1 MKKVLGIIPYIL
13 SFIVGIVGI
22 AILNYFHL
30 GFLHSFILGIAI
42 CIILII
48 INKIIIRFGRIES
61 IETVRSPMKLYF
73 FTSLVTSFIIAYIS
87 QHKIFDSIISTLFFM
102 AIFNGIPF
110 LIIFL
115 EGSGQFLS
123 TNTNNKKRKMSI
135 ETNDIYDKF
144 GNRIGY
150 STSFDDGIVKT
161 TTTKNNMG
169 NVVAESTTVDN
180 HTKTK
185 INTTGRY

>member
-1 MKKVLGIIPYIL
+1 MKKIISLIPWLVSFAVGII
-13 SFIVGIVGI
+13 GI
-22 AILNYFHL
+22 AILYYFHL
-30 GFLHSFILGIAI
+30 GFLKSFIFGIAV

-48 INKIIIRFGRIES
+48 INKIIIKIGRIDS
-61 IETVRSPMKLYF
+61 IESVRNPMKLYF
-73 FTSLVTSFIIAYIS
+73 FTSLVTSFIISYVS
-87 QHKIFDSIISTLFFM
+87 QHKIFDSIISTLFFT
-102 AIFNGIPF
+102 AIYNGVPF

-123 TNTNNKKRKMSI
+123 ASPNPSKKKANI

>member
-1 MKKVLGIIPYIL
+1 
-13 SFIVGIVGI
+13 
-22 AILNYFHL
+22 
-30 GFLHSFILGIAI
+30 
-42 CIILII
+42 
-48 INKIIIRFGRIES
+48 
-61 IETVRSPMKLYF
+61 MKLYF
-73 FTSLVTSFIIAYIS
+73 FTSLITSFIIAYIS
-87 QHKIFDSIISTLFFM
+87 QHKIFDSIISTLFFT
-102 AIFNGIPF
+102 AIYNGIPF

-123 TNTNNKKRKMSI
+123 VSTNSDKRKMSI

-169 NVVAESTTVDN
+169 NIVAESTTVGN